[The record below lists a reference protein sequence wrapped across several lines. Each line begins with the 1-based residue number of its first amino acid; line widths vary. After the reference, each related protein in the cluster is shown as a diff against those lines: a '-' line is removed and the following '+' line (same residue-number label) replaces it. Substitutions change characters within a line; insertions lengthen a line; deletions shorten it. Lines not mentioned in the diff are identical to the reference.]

1 MTYLKLAVQKSGRLK
16 EGSLSL
22 LEKCGIRVSNG
33 RDALKVKADNFPLEI
48 FYLRNS
54 DMPRYLQDGVVDIA
68 VIGENLLVEKQSDV
82 KILKRLGFSKC
93 RLSIAVPSGFEYK
106 GLSDLNNKR
115 IATSYP
121 NTLKTYLDSNSIN
134 CQIHTISGSVEI
146 APNIGLSDAVCDIV
160 SSGNTLFTNGLKEC
174 ELVLKSEA
182 VLAANAE
189 LAEWKLKALDK
200 LMFRMDTILNS
211 RKRKYVL
218 MNVPNEK
225 IQSVS
230 KILPVLKSPTVM
242 PLAEPGWSS
251 LHSVIEEDRFWDII
265 DELKNEGAEGIL
277 IAPIDKI
284 VL

>member
-146 APNIGLSDAVCDIV
+146 APNIGLSDAVCDLV